1 MDSKVKLIHK
11 VTGNKKELVFA
22 HAQAFLQIDNSYK
35 CAKDSN
41 YEFINNEL
49 IKRPSKKGGTKSKKS
64 KPDNGGEELPK

>member
-1 MDSKVKLIHK
+1 MKSKVKLKH
-11 VTGNKKELVFA
+11 NKRGVITELTFS
-22 HAQAFLQIDNSYK
+22 HAQELLRVNKNFEVESN
-35 CAKDSN
+35 N